1 VFVFTPGL
9 IRSQLLIEWHSSKG
23 VTFVHLTGLTK
34 DPRITRKCYSA
45 TENKVYWARL
55 ITPSSGWDRRSA
67 RTKASDRFYTSLIE
81 VSRVMLPSY
90 RELSAPS
97 VEPAPLDK
105 AKQQMQMGE
114 SNTDDDLAV
123 CALITAARQ
132 YVEKV

>member
-1 VFVFTPGL
+1 
-9 IRSQLLIEWHSSKG
+9 
-23 VTFVHLTGLTK
+23 
-34 DPRITRKCYSA
+34 
-45 TENKVYWARL
+45 
-55 ITPSSGWDRRSA
+55 
-67 RTKASDRFYTSLIE
+67 
-81 VSRVMLPSY
+81 MLPSY